1 MLNLIKLLLNNT
13 IYLQYSKFIYNLI
26 KNNKDLETLYKY
38 IQLLQDKYS
47 KDITIEELS
56 LFVLSNCLDRDKEK
70 FTLLLEELSSVE
82 NCSEILDDV
91 LMDILRKHR
100 AYEIALCAIDVSEGR
115 KNYSDLLL
123 CLDNLNVSEG
133 LPDTLTEDP
142 FISTSLQ
149 EIYDGSITQHG
160 LRWRLSALNRALGSL
175 RKGDFG
181 FIFAR
186 PETGKTTF
194 LTSEI
199 TNFAQ
204 QTKDPILWFNNEEQ
218 GNKVQLRIYQA
229 FFGYEL
235 VQLFSNISEHE
246 QEYMKQGMDRIKI
259 IDSASIS
266 KTQVEKLCK
275 KYKPALVVVDQLD
288 KIKGFDAD
296 RDDLRLGSIY
306 IWAREIAKQYCPVIG
321 ICQSD
326 ASGEG
331 KKWLNMDNVANAKTA
346 KQAEADWIIGIG
358 KTHSD
363 SEQYQR
369 FLSICKNKLIGDQD
383 TDPLLRHGHLTVNIL
398 PEIGR
403 YSD

>member
-142 FISTSLQ
+142 FISASLQ